1 MTNRRFPP
9 PWTVQRLPG
18 GFKVIDASG
27 QSLAYFYARDNDN
40 DAGTAGVL
48 TMDEGRLA
56 SNSPSCQCYSVK
68 GIDASGFNGER
79 ARPMPTDIADVAE
92 SLRLD
97 FGETARW
104 RREKAAEHA
113 EDSRNV
119 EAAELLDRL
128 AKTIKDVDP
137 TLLDA
142 YGSLWDDDVQDLEQH
157 SEMLRLIGFQSFPQ
171 TAEEFVR
178 EYITKRTGG

>member
-1 MTNRRFPP
+1 
-9 PWTVQRLPG
+9 
-18 GFKVIDASG
+18 
-27 QSLAYFYARDNDN
+27 
-40 DAGTAGVL
+40 
-48 TMDEGRLA
+48 
-56 SNSPSCQCYSVK
+56 
-68 GIDASGFNGER
+68 
-79 ARPMPTDIADVAE
+79 MPTDIAEIAE

-104 RREKAAEHA
+104 RREKGAEHP

-142 YGSLWDDDVQDLEQH
+142 YGALWDDVPDSEQH

-171 TAEEFVR
+171 TAEEFVKQ
-178 EYITKRTGG
+178 YIAVRTGG

>member
-1 MTNRRFPP
+1 MEGFLGAGDGWTLDEARR
-9 PWTVQRLPG
+9 
-18 GFKVIDASG
+18 I
-27 QSLAYFYARDNDN
+27 
-40 DAGTAGVL
+40 
-48 TMDEGRLA
+48 A
-56 SNSPSCQCYSVK
+56 SNIAKLPNLVGKRDESVGLRWRK
-68 GIDASGFNGER
+68 E
-79 ARPMPTDIADVAE
+79 MPTDIADVAE

-104 RREKAAEHA
+104 RREKAAEHP

-142 YGSLWDDDVQDLEQH
+142 YGSLWDDDVQDSEQH
-157 SEMLRLIGFQSFPQ
+157 SEMLRLIGFQSFPH
-171 TAEEFVR
+171 TAEEFVK

>member
-1 MTNRRFPP
+1 
-9 PWTVQRLPG
+9 
-18 GFKVIDASG
+18 
-27 QSLAYFYARDNDN
+27 
-40 DAGTAGVL
+40 
-48 TMDEGRLA
+48 
-56 SNSPSCQCYSVK
+56 
-68 GIDASGFNGER
+68 
-79 ARPMPTDIADVAE
+79 MPTDIADVAE

-104 RREKAAEHA
+104 RREKAAEHP

-142 YGSLWDDDVQDLEQH
+142 CGALCIKTVPLVLAVVLYTSAWMFISASKSRKGPS
-157 SEMLRLIGFQSFPQ
+157 
-171 TAEEFVR
+171 AAA
-178 EYITKRTGG
+178 

>member
-1 MTNRRFPP
+1 M
-9 PWTVQRLPG
+9 PG
-18 GFKVIDASG
+18 GHKGLKTVSYWGASP
-27 QSLAYFYARDNDN
+27 LAHRQQHRQAAKLTRQR
-40 DAGTAGVL
+40 GMKGVGL
-48 TMDEGRLA
+48 QWRRTH
-56 SNSPSCQCYSVK
+56 
-68 GIDASGFNGER
+68 
-79 ARPMPTDIADVAE
+79 PMPTDIADVAE

-104 RREKAAEHA
+104 RREKAAEHP
-113 EDSRNV
+113 EDSSNV

-142 YGSLWDDDVQDLEQH
+142 YGSLWDDDVQDSEQH

-171 TAEEFVR
+171 TAEEFVK
-178 EYITKRTGG
+178 EYITKRTA